1 SPGSPPTGT
10 STADTSC
17 TRSRSSPSP
26 PRASAGIRCSRT
38 PRSSR
43 LSAWRP
49 GSTPPAPDL
58 PYCLPGARSTASAM
72 SSGTAAGMYW
82 RVRRN
87 TLREPITREIPMS
100 DSRAEDAAAIQ
111 AVLVDSYKA
120 WEAGDADGMV
130 ANYTADATAIMTG
143 SLRDSR
149 DVIRDN
155 MALAFAGP
163 LKDTST
169 YNKQLSL
176 RFVGRDAAIAVSES
190 AIMFAGQTEVPD
202 AAKVN
207 ATWVFEKRDG
217 QWLIAAYHNSPVLAP
232 GQ

>member
-1 SPGSPPTGT
+1 
-10 STADTSC
+10 
-17 TRSRSSPSP
+17 
-26 PRASAGIRCSRT
+26 
-38 PRSSR
+38 
-43 LSAWRP
+43 
-49 GSTPPAPDL
+49 
-58 PYCLPGARSTASAM
+58 
-72 SSGTAAGMYW
+72 
-82 RVRRN
+82 
-87 TLREPITREIPMS
+87 MS
-100 DSRAEDAAAIQ
+100 DMRTADAAAIQ

-130 ANYTADATAIMTG
+130 ADYTADATAILPG

-149 DVIRDN
+149 DVIRAG

-176 RFVGRDAAIAVSES
+176 RFVGRDAAIVVSES
-190 AIMFAGQTEVPD
+190 GILFPGQTEVPD

-217 QWLIAAYHNSPVLAP
+217 KWLIAAYHNSPARA
-232 GQ
+232 